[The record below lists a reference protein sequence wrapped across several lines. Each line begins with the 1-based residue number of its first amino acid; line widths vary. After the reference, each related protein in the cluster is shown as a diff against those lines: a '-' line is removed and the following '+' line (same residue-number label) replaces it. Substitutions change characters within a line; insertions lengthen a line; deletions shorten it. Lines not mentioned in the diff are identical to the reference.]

1 MAADRA
7 GAEDANAHI
16 RASYR
21 IRRMPQRP
29 PVVIAGAGP
38 TGLMCALAL
47 ASQGIPV
54 VVCEA
59 EASLTHDLRAGSYHP
74 PTQDMMAKYGITQRM
89 HGHALQVRHWQIRE
103 RQGSL
108 TADFDLGVLADV
120 TAYPYRLHLEQHRLT
135 PIQLD
140 ILRRQTDARVYF
152 GHRVTGFEQKGEKLK
167 VRVESD
173 GIPGTFE
180 ASWLIG
186 ADGGRSTVRKLLP
199 IEFEGFTWPEQFLV
213 VSTPYDFGRH
223 AYPLNAYVADPV
235 EWVALFKMPNAGPPG
250 VWRVVFPCDPGMP
263 DDALLDAEHV
273 EAKLQAFQPNGARY
287 EVQHKVIYR
296 VHQRVASEWRMER
309 VLLAGDA
316 AHLNNPLG
324 AFGLNSG
331 IHDAVNLADK
341 LGRVWRGE
349 ADEALLD
356 RYVRQRRA
364 ACVDQVQAMS
374 IRNKRL
380 LEERDPQVQR
390 ARMEELV
397 ATAADPEQ
405 ARAFLLES
413 SMISGL
419 RKIESIE

>member
-1 MAADRA
+1 
-7 GAEDANAHI
+7 
-16 RASYR
+16 
-21 IRRMPQRP
+21 
-29 PVVIAGAGP
+29 VVIAGAGP

-47 ASQGIPV
+47 GKQGIPV

-59 EASLTHDLRAGSYHP
+59 EPSLAYDLRAGSYHP

-89 HGHALQVRHWQIRE
+89 HEHGLQVRRWQIRE
-103 RQGSL
+103 RRGKL
-108 TADFDLGVLADV
+108 VADFDLGLLGDV
-120 TAYPYRLHLEQHRLT
+120 TGYPYRLHLEQHRLT

-140 ILRRQTDARVYF
+140 ILRKETAVQVHF
-152 GHRVTGFEQKGEKLK
+152 GHRVTGFEQKGDALK
-167 VRVESD
+167 VKVESD
-173 GIPGTFE
+173 GVPGTFQ

-186 ADGGRSTVRKLLP
+186 ADGGRSTVRKLMP

-213 VSTPYDFGRH
+213 VSTPFDFSRH
-223 AYPLNAYVADPV
+223 GYALNSYVADPV
-235 EWVALFKMPNAGPPG
+235 EWAALFKMPDQGPPG
-250 VWRVVFPCDPGMP
+250 VWRVVFPCDTSMP
-263 DDALLDAEHV
+263 EDALLDPKHV
-273 EAKLQAFQPNGARY
+273 EAKMQAFHARGKAY
-287 EVQHKVIYR
+287 EVRHKVIYR
-296 VHQRVASEWRMER
+296 VHQRVASEWRVGR

-349 ADEALLD
+349 GGEELLD
-356 RYVRQRRA
+356 LYVRQRRL
-364 ACVDQVQAMS
+364 ACVEQVQAMS

-380 LEERDPQVQR
+380 LEERDPKVQR
-390 ARMEELV
+390 ERMQELV
-397 ATAADPEQ
+397 ATAQDRDL

-419 RKIESIE
+419 RNSEAHQ